1 MRMIGAASGL
11 AAALLV
17 GGCSGA
23 DDESW
28 RTTAAEGACEDSVKA
43 QLKDPDSAE
52 FDDVDVVDNG
62 DGTYAV
68 TGRVNAE
75 NSFGGMTGFQDF
87 ECAARDD
94 GDNVTGRAT
103 LLG

>member
-1 MRMIGAASGL
+1 MKMRMIGAAIGVP
-11 AAALLV
+11 AALLI
-17 GGCSGA
+17 GGCS

-43 QLKDPDSAE
+43 QLKDPDSAD
-52 FDDVDVVDNG
+52 FDGVDVVDNG
-62 DGTYAV
+62 DGTYSV